1 MDLSRSCQTATVDWK
16 DPHTISADMPIR
28 GIATSGMDGRSFSF
42 GIADA
47 VTVLAPTTAA
57 GCRCCCDTDR
67 QCRRYRHPAIER
79 VPANRS
85 DPDIDLGGRL
95 VTVSR
100 GPLSETGIRQAL
112 ECGTARATQMMNDGK
127 IEAALLACDGQ
138 IRIVENPK
146 RQISET
152 LIPYENADNSAS
164 ATEDE
169 IVIDPLLIE
178 EQIGQ
183 ILREDIGFGDL
194 TSTIMIDEDT
204 TGVFDVNAREDI
216 VVAGMAVAAAI
227 FKRCEPGCT
236 FEPKVNDGDHIT
248 DGTTMARVSG
258 KARGLLTA
266 ERSALNMLQHLSGI
280 ATLTSKYVKEIEGT
294 GATLIDTRKTT
305 PGLRAL
311 EKHAVTCGGGRNH
324 RLALDGGVLVKDNHI
339 AVCGGLT
346 AAIQSAKSQ
355 VPTLTKVQVECDNLD
370 QVKAVEAG
378 ADSLLLD
385 NMSPNTMREAAKIVD
400 GRITLEASGGITLE
414 TVRAKAGSGVDL
426 ISTGK
431 ITQSAPSVDIGL
443 DDVET

>member
-1 MDLSRSCQTATVDWK
+1 M
-16 DPHTISADMPIR
+16 
-28 GIATSGMDGRSFSF
+28 
-42 GIADA
+42 
-47 VTVLAPTTAA
+47 
-57 GCRCCCDTDR
+57 
-67 QCRRYRHPAIER
+67 
-79 VPANRS
+79 
-85 DPDIDLGGRL
+85 
-95 VTVSR
+95 
-100 GPLSETGIRQAL
+100 
-112 ECGTARATQMMNDGK
+112 
-127 IEAALLACDGQ
+127 
-138 IRIVENPK
+138 
-146 RQISET
+146 
-152 LIPYENADNSAS
+152 
-164 ATEDE
+164 
-169 IVIDPLLIE
+169 IDPLLIE

-204 TGVFDVNAREDI
+204 TGIFDVNAREDI

-227 FKRCEPGCT
+227 FERCEPGCT

-266 ERSALNMLQHLSGI
+266 ERSALNILQHLSGI

-294 GATLIDTRKTT
+294 GTTLIDTRKTT

-346 AAIQSAKSQ
+346 AAIQRAKSQ

-370 QVKAVEAG
+370 QVKEAVEAG

-385 NMSPNTMREAAKIVD
+385 NMSPDTMREAAKIVD

-414 TVRAKAGSGVDL
+414 TVRAKAESGVDL

-431 ITQSAPSVDIGL
+431 ITQAAPSVDIGL

>member
-1 MDLSRSCQTATVDWK
+1 M
-16 DPHTISADMPIR
+16 
-28 GIATSGMDGRSFSF
+28 
-42 GIADA
+42 
-47 VTVLAPTTAA
+47 
-57 GCRCCCDTDR
+57 
-67 QCRRYRHPAIER
+67 
-79 VPANRS
+79 
-85 DPDIDLGGRL
+85 
-95 VTVSR
+95 
-100 GPLSETGIRQAL
+100 
-112 ECGTARATQMMNDGK
+112 
-127 IEAALLACDGQ
+127 
-138 IRIVENPK
+138 
-146 RQISET
+146 
-152 LIPYENADNSAS
+152 
-164 ATEDE
+164 
-169 IVIDPLLIE
+169 IDPLLIE

-216 VVAGMAVAAAI
+216 VVAGMAVTAAI

-346 AAIQSAKSQ
+346 AAIQRAKSQ

-370 QVKAVEAG
+370 QVKEAVEAG
-378 ADSLLLD
+378 ADALLLD
-385 NMSPNTMREAAKIVD
+385 NMSPDTMRKAAKIVD

-414 TVRAKAGSGVDL
+414 TVRAKAESGVDL

-443 DDVET
+443 ADVGT

>member
-1 MDLSRSCQTATVDWK
+1 M
-16 DPHTISADMPIR
+16 
-28 GIATSGMDGRSFSF
+28 
-42 GIADA
+42 
-47 VTVLAPTTAA
+47 
-57 GCRCCCDTDR
+57 
-67 QCRRYRHPAIER
+67 
-79 VPANRS
+79 
-85 DPDIDLGGRL
+85 
-95 VTVSR
+95 
-100 GPLSETGIRQAL
+100 
-112 ECGTARATQMMNDGK
+112 
-127 IEAALLACDGQ
+127 
-138 IRIVENPK
+138 
-146 RQISET
+146 
-152 LIPYENADNSAS
+152 
-164 ATEDE
+164 
-169 IVIDPLLIE
+169 IDPLLIE

-248 DGTTMARVSG
+248 DGTTMARLSG

-280 ATLTSKYVKEIEGT
+280 ATLTSKYVKEIEGI

-311 EKHAVTCGGGRNH
+311 EKHAVTCGGGRTH
-324 RLALDGGVLVKDNHI
+324 RLALDGGVWVKDNHI

-346 AAIQSAKSQ
+346 AAIQRAKSQ

-370 QVKAVEAG
+370 QVKEAVEAG

-414 TVRAKAGSGVDL
+414 TVRAKAESGVDL

>member
-1 MDLSRSCQTATVDWK
+1 M
-16 DPHTISADMPIR
+16 
-28 GIATSGMDGRSFSF
+28 
-42 GIADA
+42 
-47 VTVLAPTTAA
+47 
-57 GCRCCCDTDR
+57 
-67 QCRRYRHPAIER
+67 
-79 VPANRS
+79 
-85 DPDIDLGGRL
+85 
-95 VTVSR
+95 
-100 GPLSETGIRQAL
+100 
-112 ECGTARATQMMNDGK
+112 
-127 IEAALLACDGQ
+127 
-138 IRIVENPK
+138 
-146 RQISET
+146 
-152 LIPYENADNSAS
+152 
-164 ATEDE
+164 
-169 IVIDPLLIE
+169 IDPLLIE

-194 TSTIMIDEDT
+194 TSTIMIDGDT
-204 TGVFDVNAREDI
+204 TGVFDVNAREEI

-236 FEPKVNDGDHIT
+236 FELKVNDGDHIT

-280 ATLTSKYVKEIEGT
+280 ATLTSKYVKGIEGT

-346 AAIQSAKSQ
+346 AAIQRAKSQ

-370 QVKAVEAG
+370 QVKEAVEAG

-385 NMSPNTMREAAKIVD
+385 NMSPDTMREAAKIVD

-414 TVRAKAGSGVDL
+414 TVRAKAESGVDL

-443 DDVET
+443 DDVGT

>member
-1 MDLSRSCQTATVDWK
+1 M
-16 DPHTISADMPIR
+16 
-28 GIATSGMDGRSFSF
+28 
-42 GIADA
+42 
-47 VTVLAPTTAA
+47 
-57 GCRCCCDTDR
+57 
-67 QCRRYRHPAIER
+67 
-79 VPANRS
+79 
-85 DPDIDLGGRL
+85 
-95 VTVSR
+95 
-100 GPLSETGIRQAL
+100 
-112 ECGTARATQMMNDGK
+112 
-127 IEAALLACDGQ
+127 
-138 IRIVENPK
+138 
-146 RQISET
+146 
-152 LIPYENADNSAS
+152 
-164 ATEDE
+164 
-169 IVIDPLLIE
+169 IDPLLIE

-204 TGVFDVNAREDI
+204 TGVFDVNAREEI

-346 AAIQSAKSQ
+346 AAIQRAKSQ

-370 QVKAVEAG
+370 QVKEAVEAG

-385 NMSPNTMREAAKIVD
+385 NMSPDTMREAAKIVD
-400 GRITLEASGGITLE
+400 GRVTLEASGGITLE
-414 TVRAKAGSGVDL
+414 TIRAKAESGVDL

-443 DDVET
+443 DDIET

>member
-1 MDLSRSCQTATVDWK
+1 
-16 DPHTISADMPIR
+16 
-28 GIATSGMDGRSFSF
+28 
-42 GIADA
+42 
-47 VTVLAPTTAA
+47 
-57 GCRCCCDTDR
+57 
-67 QCRRYRHPAIER
+67 
-79 VPANRS
+79 
-85 DPDIDLGGRL
+85 
-95 VTVSR
+95 
-100 GPLSETGIRQAL
+100 
-112 ECGTARATQMMNDGK
+112 
-127 IEAALLACDGQ
+127 
-138 IRIVENPK
+138 
-146 RQISET
+146 
-152 LIPYENADNSAS
+152 
-164 ATEDE
+164 
-169 IVIDPLLIE
+169 VIDPLLIE

-194 TSTIMIDEDT
+194 TSTIMIDEHT
-204 TGVFDVNAREDI
+204 TGIFDVNAREDI

-236 FEPKVNDGDHIT
+236 FEPRVKDSDNIAN
-248 DGTTMARVSG
+248 GTTMARISG

-346 AAIQSAKSQ
+346 AAIQRAKAQ
-355 VPTLTKVQVECDNLD
+355 VPTLTKVQVECDNLE
-370 QVKAVEAG
+370 QVKEAVEAG

-385 NMSPNTMREAAKIVD
+385 NMSPETMQKAVKIVD
-400 GRITLEASGGITLE
+400 GRATLEASGGITLE
-414 TVRAKAGSGVDL
+414 TVRSKAESGVDL

>member
-1 MDLSRSCQTATVDWK
+1 M
-16 DPHTISADMPIR
+16 
-28 GIATSGMDGRSFSF
+28 
-42 GIADA
+42 
-47 VTVLAPTTAA
+47 
-57 GCRCCCDTDR
+57 
-67 QCRRYRHPAIER
+67 
-79 VPANRS
+79 
-85 DPDIDLGGRL
+85 
-95 VTVSR
+95 
-100 GPLSETGIRQAL
+100 
-112 ECGTARATQMMNDGK
+112 
-127 IEAALLACDGQ
+127 
-138 IRIVENPK
+138 
-146 RQISET
+146 
-152 LIPYENADNSAS
+152 
-164 ATEDE
+164 
-169 IVIDPLLIE
+169 IDPLLIE

-346 AAIQSAKSQ
+346 AAIQRAKSQ

-370 QVKAVEAG
+370 QVKEAVEAG

-414 TVRAKAGSGVDL
+414 TVRAKAESGVDL

>member
-1 MDLSRSCQTATVDWK
+1 
-16 DPHTISADMPIR
+16 
-28 GIATSGMDGRSFSF
+28 
-42 GIADA
+42 
-47 VTVLAPTTAA
+47 
-57 GCRCCCDTDR
+57 
-67 QCRRYRHPAIER
+67 
-79 VPANRS
+79 
-85 DPDIDLGGRL
+85 
-95 VTVSR
+95 
-100 GPLSETGIRQAL
+100 
-112 ECGTARATQMMNDGK
+112 
-127 IEAALLACDGQ
+127 
-138 IRIVENPK
+138 
-146 RQISET
+146 
-152 LIPYENADNSAS
+152 
-164 ATEDE
+164 
-169 IVIDPLLIE
+169 VIDPLLIE

-194 TSTIMIDEDT
+194 TSTIMIDEHT
-204 TGVFDVNAREDI
+204 TGIFDVNAREDI

-236 FEPKVNDGDHIT
+236 FEPRVNDSDNIAN
-248 DGTTMARVSG
+248 GTTMARISG

-346 AAIQSAKSQ
+346 AAIQRAKAQ
-355 VPTLTKVQVECDNLD
+355 VPTLTKVQVECDNLE
-370 QVKAVEAG
+370 QVKEAVEAG

-385 NMSPNTMREAAKIVD
+385 NMSPETMQKAVEIVD
-400 GRITLEASGGITLE
+400 GRATLEASGGITLE
-414 TVRAKAGSGVDL
+414 TVRSKAESGVDL

>member
-1 MDLSRSCQTATVDWK
+1 M
-16 DPHTISADMPIR
+16 
-28 GIATSGMDGRSFSF
+28 
-42 GIADA
+42 
-47 VTVLAPTTAA
+47 
-57 GCRCCCDTDR
+57 
-67 QCRRYRHPAIER
+67 
-79 VPANRS
+79 
-85 DPDIDLGGRL
+85 
-95 VTVSR
+95 
-100 GPLSETGIRQAL
+100 
-112 ECGTARATQMMNDGK
+112 
-127 IEAALLACDGQ
+127 
-138 IRIVENPK
+138 
-146 RQISET
+146 
-152 LIPYENADNSAS
+152 
-164 ATEDE
+164 
-169 IVIDPLLIE
+169 IDPLLIE

-204 TGVFDVNAREDI
+204 TGVFDVNAREEI

-280 ATLTSKYVKEIEGT
+280 ATLTSEYVKEIEGT

-346 AAIQSAKSQ
+346 AAIQRAKSQ
-355 VPTLTKVQVECDNLD
+355 VPTLTRCRSNATTWIKSKKRSKPAQIHSYWTTCPRTRCAKPPRSSTV
-370 QVKAVEAG
+370 G
-378 ADSLLLD
+378 
-385 NMSPNTMREAAKIVD
+385 SPSRLPAAL
-400 GRITLEASGGITLE
+400 RW
-414 TVRAKAGSGVDL
+414 R
-426 ISTGK
+426 
-431 ITQSAPSVDIGL
+431 PSVPRRIRRRSHL
-443 DDVET
+443 DRQNNPVSAIRGYRPRRHRDLNPDRSHGD